1 MKGEFGD
8 DGDINGFGQPSP
20 KASWRSSDYSG
31 ILIYP
36 PTSTNHSIRPIPHTP
51 PRYPARTQAKLFT
64 PPTQNQQR
72 PLSPFVAITGL
83 KYSSPPAS
91 PISPLLAAPPKTHFS
106 SLGSPASPFSVVS
119 YVWSSSSGESGGY
132 EFMGKRGVSWGGR
145 RKLGSPFSTGRG
157 GRRAGYGTPY
167 ATAGLTIG
175 GD

>member
-83 KYSSPPAS
+83 KPV
-91 PISPLLAAPPKTHFS
+91 LLPRLHRQS
-106 SLGSPASPFSVVS
+106 RLS
-119 YVWSSSSGESGGY
+119 
-132 EFMGKRGVSWGGR
+132 
-145 RKLGSPFSTGRG
+145 
-157 GRRAGYGTPY
+157 
-167 ATAGLTIG
+167 
-175 GD
+175 